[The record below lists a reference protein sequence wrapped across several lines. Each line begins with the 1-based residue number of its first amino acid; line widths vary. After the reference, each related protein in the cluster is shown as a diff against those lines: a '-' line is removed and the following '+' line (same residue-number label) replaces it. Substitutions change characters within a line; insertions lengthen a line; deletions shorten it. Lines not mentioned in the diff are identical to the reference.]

1 MQTFLLPTS
10 RRHHRRWPCCWY
22 ISRRPR
28 RKTPLLL
35 LLLWGRQWL
44 LLLRRHP
51 IPWPGRRRPHHRLRR
66 CCSRCWYHRSL
77 RSSSSSYASSV
88 RRIHPL
94 LQNATKPRSSN
105 PKLPGAHL
113 CTQPRP
119 TQNPSFDQTLQKFRN
134 YAVACRGRKN
144 WCSCPSERACDFEQK
159 QIKTKA
165 HGVRSS
171 GREWSEFCRAG
182 GMERLETRDP
192 LPGAAAVQTP
202 LGTFYIP

>member
-1 MQTFLLPTS
+1 MHALLSFLFPLSLSSSLYPHSTPIKYIQLMQTFLLPTS
-10 RRHHRRWPCCWY
+10 RRHHRRCRRWPCCWY

-28 RKTPLLL
+28 RKTPLLLLL

-77 RSSSSSYASSV
+77 RSSSSYSYASSV

-105 PKLPGAHL
+105 PKLVGAHL

-119 TQNPSFDQTLQKFRN
+119 TQSPSFDQTF
-134 YAVACRGRKN
+134 
-144 WCSCPSERACDFEQK
+144 
-159 QIKTKA
+159 
-165 HGVRSS
+165 
-171 GREWSEFCRAG
+171 
-182 GMERLETRDP
+182 
-192 LPGAAAVQTP
+192 
-202 LGTFYIP
+202 